1 MAKIES
7 TSLHSAPLVRAP
19 DGSDIR
25 ILPAVDGASMSH
37 ASLPPRAITQAVYHR
52 TVEELWYCIAG
63 RGRLWRSLDG
73 DESTIELE
81 PGASAN
87 IPLGTRF
94 QFRNDGDGP
103 LEIIIATAPP
113 WPGDGEA
120 ARCDGPWEPAI

>member
-1 MAKIES
+1 MIHDS
-7 TSLHSAPLVRAP
+7 VAP
-19 DGSDIR
+19 G
-25 ILPAVDGASMSH
+25 
-37 ASLPPRAITQAVYHR
+37 AITQAVYHR

-73 DESTIELE
+73 GESTIELE

-94 QFRNDGDGP
+94 QFRNDGDSP

-113 WPGDGEA
+113 WPGGGEA
-120 ARCDGPWEPAI
+120 VECDGPWEPAI